1 MARAMPSWEPGFF
14 EQESA
19 RKVERWGNMAQVW
32 TAYETRKTA
41 GGPVFMRGVNSLQMQ
56 WDGARWRVLSLH
68 IQHADADTGPLERG
82 REPGAGPSGT
92 SAGRPSSRP
101 SSRL

>member
-14 EQESA
+14 EQEGA
-19 RKVERWGNMAQVW
+19 RRLERWGYMAQVW
-32 TAYETRKTA
+32 TSCATRKTA
-41 GGPVFMRGVNSLQMQ
+41 GGPVTMRGINSPPLR

-68 IQHADADTGPLERG
+68 FQHADADSGPLEGG

-101 SSRL
+101 SSRP